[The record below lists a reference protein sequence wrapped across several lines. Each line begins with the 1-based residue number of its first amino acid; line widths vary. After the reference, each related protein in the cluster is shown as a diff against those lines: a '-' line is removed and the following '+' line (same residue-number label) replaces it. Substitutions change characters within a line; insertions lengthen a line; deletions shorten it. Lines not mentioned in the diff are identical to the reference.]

1 MTMRNSQL
9 VEKAS
14 VLLAKSLQDT
24 PLVRRPIVDFKAR
37 NHLVRT
43 DIQTT
48 GYTWEATGE
57 DPQFWL
63 TRHLPLPGW
72 QMLEVAMEHDQA
84 TVSVKLYL
92 DTGTGFS
99 EAQSVYLPLKSGR
112 ISKRLF
118 YVPRKL
124 KALRFDPMDTEG
136 CFSLTHLRIAWL
148 TPMFAHDRLAQRLA
162 NMHHA
167 YRGVAKGEVLP
178 ELRRQARRALA

>member
-72 QMLEVAMEHDQA
+72 QMLEVAMKHDQP
-84 TVSVKLYL
+84 SVAIKLYL
-92 DTGTGFS
+92 DTGQGFV
-99 EAQSVYLPLKSGR
+99 EEEGIYLPLKSGR
-112 ISKRLF
+112 VTKRLF
-118 YVPRKL
+118 YVPKRL
-124 KALRFDPMDTEG
+124 KALRFDPMDL
-136 CFSLTHLRIAWL
+136 SLIHI
-148 TPMFAHDRLAQRLA
+148 
-162 NMHHA
+162 
-167 YRGVAKGEVLP
+167 
-178 ELRRQARRALA
+178 